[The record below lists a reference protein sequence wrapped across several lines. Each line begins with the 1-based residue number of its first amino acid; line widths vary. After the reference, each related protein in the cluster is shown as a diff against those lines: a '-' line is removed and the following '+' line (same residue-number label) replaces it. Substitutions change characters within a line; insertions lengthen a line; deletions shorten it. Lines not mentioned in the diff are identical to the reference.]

1 LGEQGTVPKNMDD
14 IDEVTKIRKAGNRL
28 ASTEV
33 GKPIAGTLEDKGT
46 RLHFG
51 ETEDAIA
58 KFDPE
63 ENEITI
69 SNECHEASPNV
80 LAAHLA
86 HEGTH
91 VQWDQPNS
99 IEQEYHAFKAQA
111 EVWKELKGDEA
122 DEQCDTVATIMDL
135 AEEDAKQIIRNLYRD
150 LPEY

>member
-1 LGEQGTVPKNMDD
+1 LGEQGTVPKNMDE
-14 IDEVTKIRKAGNRL
+14 IYEVTKITKAGNRL
-28 ASTEV
+28 ASTKV
-33 GKPIAGTLEDKGT
+33 GNPIAGTLEGKGT
-46 RLHFG
+46 RIYFG

-58 KFDPE
+58 QFDPE
-63 ENEITI
+63 ENEIVI
-69 SNECHEASPNV
+69 SNECHEVSPNV

-111 EVWKELKGDEA
+111 EVWKELKRDEA